1 MFVRA
6 AAVLTAMTFA
16 APALAEPL
24 NAEAARH
31 FVAGKMFA
39 FTCFEGST
47 GSGRIFADGSVA
59 GVMRTGSGN
68 TRFMHLPPGTLYA
81 KNDSIC
87 SNMKG
92 ALFNPCFELNR
103 TSDKSF
109 RGTISGLSFAY
120 CDFVRGGN
128 AREMIASVIPTTK
141 PATTTPSIRHGRKVL
156 KDGPATT
163 ASTKSTAAEAASA
176 NAPAVTSAPVAPA
189 PVTAAPV
196 APVERAE
203 IRGTVSP

>member
-6 AAVLTAMTFA
+6 AAVLTAMTFV
-16 APALAEPL
+16 APAVAEPL
-24 NAEAARH
+24 NAEQARH
-31 FVAGKMFA
+31 FVAGKLFS
-39 FTCFEGST
+39 FSCFEGT
-47 GSGRIFADGSVA
+47 TDSGRIFADGSVA
-59 GVMRTGSGN
+59 GVVRMGGGN

-81 KNDSIC
+81 KNEGIC

-92 ALFNPCFELNR
+92 ALFNPCFDLNR

-109 RGTISGLSFAY
+109 RGAISGLSFAY
-120 CDFVRGGN
+120 CDFQRGGSG
-128 AREMIASVIPTTK
+128 REMIASVIPTAKAAST
-141 PATTTPSIRHGRKVL
+141 APSIRHGRRAP

-163 ASTKSTAAEAASA
+163 ASTKAPAAAAAPAEAAA
-176 NAPAVTSAPVAPA
+176 KPA

-203 IRGTVSP
+203 IRSSISP

>member
-24 NAEAARH
+24 NAEQARH
-31 FVAGKMFA
+31 FVAGKLFA
-39 FTCFEGST
+39 FTCFEGTT

-59 GVMRTGSGN
+59 GVVRMGGGN

-81 KNDSIC
+81 KNDGIC

-92 ALFNPCFELNR
+92 ALFNPCFDLNR

-128 AREMIASVIPTTK
+128 AREMIASVVPSEK
-141 PATTTPSIRHGRKVL
+141 PVSVAPSIRHSRKA

-163 ASTKSTAAEAASA
+163 ASTKAPAAAAA
-176 NAPAVTSAPVAPA
+176 NAPTEKPA

-203 IRGTVSP
+203 IRSSISP

>member
-6 AAVLTAMTFA
+6 AAVLTAMTFV
-16 APALAEPL
+16 APAVAEPL
-24 NAEAARH
+24 NAEQARH
-31 FVAGKMFA
+31 FVAGKLFS
-39 FTCFEGST
+39 FSCFEGTT

-59 GVMRTGSGN
+59 GVVRMGGGN

-81 KNDSIC
+81 KNEGIC

-92 ALFNPCFELNR
+92 ALFNPCFDLNR

-109 RGTISGLSFAY
+109 RGAISGLSFAY
-120 CDFVRGGN
+120 CDFQRGGSG
-128 AREMIASVIPTTK
+128 REMIASVIPNEK
-141 PATTTPSIRHGRKVL
+141 SISGVPSIRRGRKA

-163 ASTKSTAAEAASA
+163 ASTKAPAAASASAPAEAAA
-176 NAPAVTSAPVAPA
+176 KPA

-203 IRGTVSP
+203 IRSSIAP

>member
-1 MFVRA
+1 MFVRT
-6 AAVLTAMTFA
+6 AAVLTAMTFV
-16 APALAEPL
+16 APAVAEPL
-24 NAEAARH
+24 NAEQARH
-31 FVAGKMFA
+31 FVAGKLFS
-39 FTCFEGST
+39 FTCFEGTT

-59 GVMRTGSGN
+59 GVVRMGGGN

-81 KNDSIC
+81 KNEGIC

-92 ALFNPCFELNR
+92 ALFNPCFDLNR

-109 RGTISGLSFAY
+109 RGAISGLSFAY
-120 CDFVRGGN
+120 CDFQRGGSG
-128 AREMIASVIPTTK
+128 REMIASVIPTAK
-141 PATTTPSIRHGRKVL
+141 PANTAPSIRHGRKAP

-163 ASTKSTAAEAASA
+163 ASTKAPAAAAAPAEAAA
-176 NAPAVTSAPVAPA
+176 KPA

-203 IRGTVSP
+203 IRSSISP

>member
-31 FVAGKMFA
+31 FVAGKLFA
-39 FTCFEGST
+39 FTCFEGTT

-59 GVMRTGSGN
+59 GVVRMGGGN

-81 KNDSIC
+81 KNDGIC

-92 ALFNPCFELNR
+92 ALFNPCFDLTR
-103 TSDKSF
+103 TSEKSF
-109 RGTISGLSFAY
+109 RGAISGLSFAY

-128 AREMIASVIPTTK
+128 AREMIASVIPTEK
-141 PATTTPSIRHGRKVL
+141 PLSTTPSIRHGRKAP

-163 ASTKSTAAEAASA
+163 ASTKAPVSAPAEAAK
-176 NAPAVTSAPVAPA
+176 PA

-203 IRGTVSP
+203 IRSSISP